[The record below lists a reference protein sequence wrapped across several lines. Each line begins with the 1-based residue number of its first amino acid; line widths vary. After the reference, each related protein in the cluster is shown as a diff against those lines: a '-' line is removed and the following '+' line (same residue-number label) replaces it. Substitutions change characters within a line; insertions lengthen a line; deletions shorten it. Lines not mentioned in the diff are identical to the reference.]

1 VAVSREDPRARAG
14 EALHG
19 ARASQ
24 RPDQSHRLIGR
35 LVAAPLLLLALAGPA
50 GAGAPTDQLKAHTD
64 RVVRVLEDPALD
76 QGQRK
81 AEIRAVALEAF
92 DVAEAA
98 RRALG
103 PHWSKRTPAERE
115 EFVGIFQGLLERGY
129 LSRIGEYGG
138 ERVQYVGERVDGD
151 YGVVRAQIVTAKGT
165 QVPVEAR
172 VLRRGARWLMYDVLI
187 ENVSLIASYR
197 SQFDRVIRT
206 SSYEDLVKRL
216 KARGTP

>member
-1 VAVSREDPRARAG
+1 
-14 EALHG
+14 
-19 ARASQ
+19 
-24 RPDQSHRLIGR
+24 
-35 LVAAPLLLLALAGPA
+35 
-50 GAGAPTDQLKAHTD
+50 
-64 RVVRVLEDPALD
+64 VVHVLEDPALD
-76 QGQRK
+76 QNQRK

-92 DVAEAA
+92 DVEEAA

-103 PHWSKRTPAERE
+103 PHWTKRTPAERE
-115 EFVGIFQGLLERGY
+115 EFIGIFQGLLERGY

-151 YGVVRAQIVTAKGT
+151 YAVVRAQIVTAKGT

-172 VLRRGARWLMYDVLI
+172 VRRKGERWLMYDVLV
-187 ENVSLIASYR
+187 ENVSLVASYR

-216 KARGTP
+216 KERSTP

>member
-1 VAVSREDPRARAG
+1 MV
-14 EALHG
+14 
-19 ARASQ
+19 
-24 RPDQSHRLIGR
+24 
-35 LVAAPLLLLALAGPA
+35 
-50 GAGAPTDQLKAHTD
+50 K
-64 RVVRVLEDPALD
+64 VLDDPALD
-76 QGQRK
+76 QTQRRNQ
-81 AEIRAVALEAF
+81 IRAIALEAF

-98 RRALG
+98 QRALG
-103 PHWSKRTPAERE
+103 PHWARRSPAERQ
-115 EFVGIFQGLLERGY
+115 EFVALFQGLLERGY

-138 ERVQYVGERVDGD
+138 ERVQYVGERIDGD

-172 VLRRGARWLMYDVLI
+172 VLRRGDRWLMYDVLI

-206 SSYEDLVKRL
+206 SSYEDLVQRL